1 MIPLRWKIQGK
12 NQLLLTQT
20 TIKNGTSD
28 FILNIL
34 KNSIT
39 NEISKK
45 DAIIDHLMS
54 QLLLSKNASHNHDS
68 DSKKN
73 DNLNNK
79 RKSSYTNPDSVKE
92 KRKKN
97 CHYRRL
103 NAQWYSWTWVIKTT
117 TSQNTEF
124 SGWYKWNYCRLG
136 WYIGCWQARLYNCTC
151 GYEW

>member
-39 NEISKK
+39 NLKNEISKK

-73 DNLNNK
+73 DNLNN
-79 RKSSYTNPDSVKE
+79 E
-92 KRKKN
+92 KIII
-97 CHYRRL
+97 H
-103 NAQWYSWTWVIKTT
+103 
-117 TSQNTEF
+117 
-124 SGWYKWNYCRLG
+124 
-136 WYIGCWQARLYNCTC
+136 
-151 GYEW
+151 